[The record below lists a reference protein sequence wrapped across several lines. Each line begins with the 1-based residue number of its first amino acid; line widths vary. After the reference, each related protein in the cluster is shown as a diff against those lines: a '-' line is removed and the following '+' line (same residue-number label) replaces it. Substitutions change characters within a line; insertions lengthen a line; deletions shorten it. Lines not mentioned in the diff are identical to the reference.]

1 MCYKRRPTRF
11 RPGGSMRKKETV
23 RKRRDSL
30 RARYLRVDT
39 ATVADVLD
47 VLGLR
52 DQGLAPGFAP
62 CPSNAGRM
70 GGFAYT
76 IAGKMQRY
84 AGTGDPRK
92 MKAVDGVGKD
102 EIAVW
107 SGAGRG
113 VCFFGELI
121 ALGMKR
127 RGCAGALVD
136 GGIRDIEWIKRQRF
150 PVYARYRTPVQSI
163 GRWKVTAWQ
172 VPVDIP
178 GATKK
183 RVRVRPGDFIL
194 ADADGVIAIPE
205 RVAADVLA
213 EAERLTKKEARI
225 RRELDRG
232 ASLEDVLRKHGHV

>member
-1 MCYKRRPTRF
+1 MAPDARLLE
-11 RPGGSMRKKETV
+11 SIRK
-23 RKRRDSL
+23 
-30 RARYLRVDT
+30 RYLRLDT

-47 VLGLR
+47 VLGLP

-62 CPSNAGRM
+62 YPSAAGRM
-70 GGFAYT
+70 GGWAYT
-76 IAGKMQRY
+76 IRGKMARY
-84 AGTGDPRK
+84 AGSGDPRK
-92 MKAVDGVGKD
+92 MKAVDGAGRGEVT
-102 EIAVW
+102 VW
-107 SGAGRG
+107 SGEGRG

-136 GGIRDIEWIKRQRF
+136 GGIRDIEWIGRQRF

-172 VPVDIP
+172 VPVEMP

-183 RVRVRPGDFIL
+183 RVRINPGDFVL
-194 ADADGVIAIPE
+194 ADVDGVVVIPA
-205 RVAADVLA
+205 RVAEKVLL
-213 EAERLTKKEARI
+213 EAERLTKREIRI

-232 ASLEDVLRKHGHV
+232 ASLEDVLAKYGHV

>member
-1 MCYKRRPTRF
+1 MNK
-11 RPGGSMRKKETV
+11 SAV
-23 RKRRDSL
+23 RKLRDSI
-30 RARYLRVDT
+30 RARYLKVDT

-62 CPSNAGRM
+62 CPSSAGRM

-76 IAGKMQRY
+76 IVGKMQRY
-84 AGTGDPRK
+84 AATGDPRK
-92 MKAVDGVGKD
+92 MQAVDGVGNG

-107 SGAGRG
+107 AGEGRG

-136 GGIRDIEWIKRQRF
+136 GGIRDIEWIAEQRF

-172 VPVDIP
+172 VPVELP
-178 GATKK
+178 GATSA
-183 RVRVRPGDFIL
+183 RVKVRPGDFVL
-194 ADADGVIAIPE
+194 ADADGVIIVPAGLATE
-205 RVAADVLA
+205 VLT